1 MKLTIKE
8 EEHGLRFVEYLHKKQ
23 LPKKIW
29 KQILQ
34 DTPTLADGTP
44 LKPHTQ
50 LQSGQIIDLSKYL
63 PKKVFLFSK
72 ENTPTIQYE
81 DENIFVVNKPAG
93 ILTHPASGKLDE
105 LTLNDFVLN
114 HFRNNELLVA
124 PHPVTRLDRHTS
136 GLVIYAKKPSI
147 QGWLQQHPPKKI
159 YLAIVHG
166 KFPITQLSLFHPIRR
181 KEGSIIEREIHP
193 TGQFAQTTVKYLA
206 SNLNSSLIECQLLT
220 GRTHQIRVH
229 LSSFGFPIRGDSLY
243 GPPDPDFPH
252 YGLHCYQLTIPKP
265 DSSSDLP
272 LKSLPP
278 SYIMTQFPQY
288 KF

>member
-1 MKLTIKE
+1 MKLTVKPE
-8 EEHGLRFVEYLHKKQ
+8 ESGLRMVEYLRKKQ

-29 KQILQ
+29 HQILQ
-34 DTPTLADGTP
+34 DQPTLADGTP

-50 LQSGQIIDLSKYL
+50 LQAGQIIDLSKYL
-63 PKKVFLFSK
+63 PQKSLLFSK
-72 ENTPTIQYE
+72 ENTPMIQYE
-81 DENIFVVNKPAG
+81 DENILVINKPAG

-114 HFRNNELLVA
+114 HFRKTELLIA

-159 YLAIVHG
+159 YLAVVHG
-166 KFPITQLSLFHPIRR
+166 NFPHTQLSLFQPIRR
-181 KEGSIIEREIHP
+181 KEGSIIEREIHS

-206 SNLNSSLIECQLLT
+206 PSPFSSLVECQLLT

-265 DSSSDLP
+265 DQSPDLV

-278 SYIMTQFPQY
+278 TYITAQFPQY
-288 KF
+288 MF